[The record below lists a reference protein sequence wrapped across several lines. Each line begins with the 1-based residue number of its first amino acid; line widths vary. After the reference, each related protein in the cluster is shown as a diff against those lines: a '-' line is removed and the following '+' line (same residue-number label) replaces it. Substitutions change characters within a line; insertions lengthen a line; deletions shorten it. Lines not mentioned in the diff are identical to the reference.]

1 MAFLSTA
8 FTRNLY
14 QGLVEVTPIQC
25 AGLPEEDDNVE
36 AALTGRGVDAAL
48 LVAAVEGQWD
58 EDIKLLNEQYHE
70 GIMDLSGATHV
81 GRSRTAWSNVNEKKS
96 QAEKKKT
103 GKALPYHVKKG
114 WGRDASAVWED
125 EEPFYL
131 YIQDPANARLVFTL
145 FDDDV
150 VGSGSAIGSVNT
162 PLSKLLPQVG
172 YSQDKVVQQIKEEI
186 IKKIQR
192 GDINPEDIDAEVAKA
207 VSAGVQAWEG
217 VLKLTS
223 KPRIKNKNNQVAM
236 GMAAG
241 AMVAGPLGAAVGGA
255 FGTFYEGQIKGSVT
269 LKLRY
274 LPIPAVK
281 VERTRYNVLG
291 GLPGVDWGDLYEKY
305 LAERTG
311 VQDPTDLGKIN
322 AGGND
327 LEHCFFINHEET
339 GGCCAVYRSLEKKLI
354 VVSFRG
360 TCATIDLVT
369 DASIVQETWVEGAD
383 PKNEG
388 GVPKVHTG
396 FRNSMNSISRRLKEL
411 ILATVAPGESIS
423 DYDMLVTGHSLG
435 AALAT
440 LFIADLAE
448 FGIDAGRALPQ
459 SEPSDAWWKA
469 VTNTFMGKEAQ
480 VASKKPPS
488 PKSLRLY
495 NFGSPRV
502 GDKLFS
508 EHFDK
513 LLQEKKIDQAYRIVN
528 NKDIVARMPRT
539 MRTLSV
545 DYDHCGSTVLVI
557 EPTQE
562 NADKVLWIEGESDD
576 TECPVRDYDKML
588 SSPTG
593 EGTLLGDLLGTFK
606 GDDSKVE
613 KEEQLFTQLGN
624 VASKFQKRLSTVTAS
639 DITSVIGIDR
649 SFTDREINIMQAL
662 FKGDALSNHMED
674 SYYAAMG
681 RAGGFVAVVG
691 EGVVP
696 IAADTIQLLATATT
710 EAVPEEAET
719 DPSNA

>member
-1 MAFLSTA
+1 VAFLSTA

-14 QGLVEVTPIQC
+14 KGLIEVTPVKC

-36 AALTGRGVDAAL
+36 AALSGGGVDAAL

-58 EDIKLLNEQYHE
+58 EDIKLLDQQYHE
-70 GIMDLSGATHV
+70 GVMDLSGATHV
-81 GRSRTAWSNVNEKKS
+81 GRSRTAWSNVNENKS
-96 QAEKKKT
+96 KAEKKKT
-103 GKALPYHVKKG
+103 GQALPYHIAKG
-114 WGRDASAVWED
+114 WGRDAAAVWQDED
-125 EEPFYL
+125 PFYL

-150 VGSGSAIGSVNT
+150 VGTGSAIGSVNT

-186 IKKIQR
+186 IQR
-192 GDINPEDIDAEVAKA
+192 LERGEIDSKDIDEEVAKA

-241 AMVAGPLGAAVGGA
+241 AMVAGPLGAAMGGA
-255 FGTFYEGQIKGSVT
+255 LGTFYEGQIKGSVT

-274 LPIPAVK
+274 LPIPSVK
-281 VERTRYNVLG
+281 VQRTRYNVLG

-305 LAERTG
+305 LADKTG
-311 VQDPTDLGKIN
+311 LAMDSAELGQIN

-369 DASIVQETWVEGAD
+369 DASIVQEPWIEGAD
-383 PKNEG
+383 PKKEG
-388 GVPKVHTG
+388 IPMVHTG

-440 LFIADLAE
+440 LFIADIGE

-469 VTNTFMGKEAQ
+469 VTNTFMGKEAKDE
-480 VASKKPPS
+480 SKKPPR

-513 LLQEKKIDQAYRIVN
+513 LLNENKIEQAYRIVN

-557 EPTQE
+557 EPNQE

-576 TECPVRDYDKML
+576 TDCPVRDYDKML

-606 GDDSKVE
+606 GDDS
-613 KEEQLFTQLGN
+613 F
-624 VASKFQKRLSTVTAS
+624 SKIQKRLSTVTAS

-691 EGVVP
+691 EDVVP
-696 IAADTIQLLATATT
+696 IAADTIKLLATARA
-710 EAVPEEAET
+710 EDAAEDAVLATITAKAAAEEAET
-719 DPSNA
+719 DTSKA